1 MDNTTIK
8 NIFKFL
14 EDEGEH
20 RTPLKF
26 KLLNNIPLTK
36 EELIVDDDLYL
47 FDSKI
52 TSLPEGLKVG
62 GYLDLGFCPNLT
74 SLPKGLEVGEKLS
87 LMYSKIESLPE
98 GLKVGGYLNLSDC
111 KKLTSLPK
119 GLKVGSILN
128 ITDSTLTKYTDDE
141 LFKMIEPNGYI
152 KRGIKR

>member
-1 MDNTTIK
+1 MDNTTLK
-8 NIFKFL
+8 NIFDFL

-26 KLLNNIPLTK
+26 KLLNNVPLTK

-62 GYLDLGFCPNLT
+62 GYLNLGFCPNLT
-74 SLPKGLEVGEKLS
+74 SLPKGLEVGEKLN

-119 GLKVGSILN
+119 GLKVGSFLN
-128 ITDSTLTKYTDDE
+128 ITDSALTKYTDEE
-141 LFKMIEPNGYI
+141 LRDMVKPGFI
-152 KRGIKR
+152 KGIIYR

>member
-1 MDNTTIK
+1 MVK
-8 NIFKFL
+8 EALKRIFEFL
-14 EDEGEH
+14 EEKEGH
-20 RTPLKF
+20 KVPFLW
-26 KLLNNIPLTK
+26 KLFNNIPLRK
-36 EELIVDDDLYL
+36 EELIVDGDLYL

-62 GYLDLGFCPNLT
+62 GYLNLAFCKELT

-119 GLKVGSILN
+119 GLKVGSFLN
-128 ITDSTLTKYTDDE
+128 ITDSALTKYTDDE
-141 LFKMIEPNGYI
+141 LRDMVKPGFI
-152 KRGIKR
+152 KGEIYR

>member
-1 MDNTTIK
+1 MDNTTLK

-14 EDEGEH
+14 EDKGEH

-26 KLLNNIPLTK
+26 KLLNNVPLTK
-36 EELIVDDDLYL
+36 EELNIEGNLNL
-47 FDSKI
+47 TDSKI

-62 GYLDLGFCPNLT
+62 GYLNLGFCPNLT

-98 GLKVGGYLNLSDC
+98 VLKVGGYLNLSDC

-119 GLKVGSILN
+119 GLKVGNFLN
-128 ITDSTLTKYTDDE
+128 ITDSTLTKYTDEE
-141 LFKMIEPNGYI
+141 LRDMVKPGFI
-152 KRGIKR
+152 KGEIYR